1 MEGVRRLP
9 KVRLSDLEKRRRTVL
24 ACIASKKA
32 LNGWD
37 DKKLAVKAHI
47 SVPTLGRRMDTPEDF
62 TLKELWG
69 MGITIYLY
77 DGQSQ
82 LPTDDGLVMLKGGT

>member
-1 MEGVRRLP
+1 MP
-9 KVRLSDLEKRRRTVL
+9 KVKPYDLEERRRIVR
-24 ACIASKKA
+24 ACIVSKKA
-32 LNGWD
+32 LNGWND
-37 DKKLAVKAHI
+37 EQLAMKARL
-47 SVPTLGRRMDTPEDF
+47 SAPTLDRRMKTPEEF
-62 TLKELWG
+62 SLKELWG

>member
-1 MEGVRRLP
+1 MP
-9 KVRLSDLEKRRRTVL
+9 KVGLTDLEKRRRAVL

-69 MGITIYLY
+69 MGLTVYIY
-77 DGQSQ
+77 DGQSI
-82 LPTDDGLVMLKGGT
+82 LPSEEGLVELRG

>member
-1 MEGVRRLP
+1 MP
-9 KVRLSDLEKRRRTVL
+9 KVGLSDLEKRRRAVL

-69 MGITIYLY
+69 MGLTVYIY
-77 DGQSQ
+77 DGQSI
-82 LPTDDGLVMLKGGT
+82 LPSEEGLVELRR

>member
-1 MEGVRRLP
+1 MP
-9 KVRLSDLEKRRRTVL
+9 KVGLSDLEKRRRTVL

-47 SVPTLGRRMDTPEDF
+47 SVPVSYTHLGEEQISFDPAIYEWGNLAEQTSVGVWCIHSHTLGTR
-62 TLKELWG
+62 
-69 MGITIYLY
+69 
-77 DGQSQ
+77 
-82 LPTDDGLVMLKGGT
+82 

>member
-1 MEGVRRLP
+1 MP
-9 KVRLSDLEKRRRTVL
+9 KVGLSDLEKRRRTVL
-24 ACIASKKA
+24 ACIASKKV

-69 MGITIYLY
+69 MGLTVYIY
-77 DGQSQ
+77 DGQSI
-82 LPTDDGLVMLKGGT
+82 LPSEEGFVELRR

>member
-1 MEGVRRLP
+1 MP
-9 KVRLSDLEKRRRTVL
+9 KVGLSDLEKRRRTVL
-24 ACIASKKA
+24 ACIASKKV

-69 MGITIYLY
+69 MGLTVYIY
-77 DGQSQ
+77 DGQSI
-82 LPTDDGLVMLKGGT
+82 LPSEEGLVELRG

>member
-1 MEGVRRLP
+1 MP
-9 KVRLSDLEKRRRTVL
+9 KVGLIDLEKRRRTVL

-69 MGITIYLY
+69 MGLKVYIY
-77 DGQSQ
+77 DGQSI
-82 LPTDDGLVMLKGGT
+82 LPSEEGIVELRG